1 MKNKKLLI
9 ISAIIIIILII
20 AIIFLTKNKNTTE
33 TTIENNTATND
44 ITIDKVTFSDI
55 TKVYENGIT
64 TLSAKIKNNTN
75 KTKNFTVNITLKN
88 DQGEIVQSLTQVV
101 ENLEA
106 GKSKIL
112 STGILGD
119 YSNIKDIKFELAKE

>member
-9 ISAIIIIILII
+9 AIAIIILII
-20 AIIFLTKNKNTTE
+20 AVVFLTKNKNTTE
-33 TTIENNTATND
+33 TTIENNVATNN
-44 ITIDKVTFSDI
+44 ITIDKVTFSNI

-64 TLSAKIKNNTN
+64 TLSAKINNNTN
-75 KTKNFTVNITLKN
+75 QTKSFTVNITLKN
-88 DQGEIVQSLTQVV
+88 DQGETVQSLTQIV
-101 ENLEA
+101 ENIEG

-119 YSNIKDIKFELAKE
+119 YSNIKDIKFELVKN

>member
-9 ISAIIIIILII
+9 ISAIIILII
-20 AIIFLTKNKNTTE
+20 AIIFLTKNKNNTE

-88 DQGEIVQSLTQVV
+88 DQGETVQKLTQVI

-119 YSNIKDIKFELAKE
+119 YSNINDIKFELAKE

>member
-1 MKNKKLLI
+1 MKSKKSI
-9 ISAIIIIILII
+9 IIAIIIIILII
-20 AIIFLTKNKNTTE
+20 SIVIIRKNKNITE

-44 ITIDKVTFSDI
+44 ITIDKVTFSNI
-55 TKVYENGIT
+55 SKVYENGIT
-64 TLSAKIKNNTN
+64 TLSAKMKNNTN

-101 ENLEA
+101 ENLET

-112 STGILGD
+112 STGIMGD

>member
-9 ISAIIIIILII
+9 ISAIIITILII